1 MPKRLNSMSSKVLK
15 DPRQPMSPVQLV
27 VLYKDP
33 NMLESV
39 VEESDDSSVVDSEA
53 DVVDMVVDVV
63 AVIHVKMVNKT
74 KTKNNT
80 KAMMNNMEME
90 DHAVVVE
97 VFVDAAVSAMVD
109 LGAVVD
115 AVVSVAPDRTM
126 KMAKRRMVSKEMAL
140 LDVAEDAVVVEAE
153 DVVADVAVE
162 TKMAVMTNESFETKK
177 ILFTYLTPTFVICY
191 KPFYTHNVIS
201 IF

>member
-1 MPKRLNSMSSKVLK
+1 
-15 DPRQPMSPVQLV
+15 
-27 VLYKDP
+27 
-33 NMLESV
+33 MLESV

-53 DVVDMVVDVV
+53 GVDMVVDVV

-97 VFVDAAVSAMVD
+97 VFVDAEVFAMVD
-109 LGAVVD
+109 LGEAVVD

-177 ILFTYLTPTFVICY
+177 ILFTYLTPTFVIC
-191 KPFYTHNVIS
+191 
-201 IF
+201 

>member
-1 MPKRLNSMSSKVLK
+1 
-15 DPRQPMSPVQLV
+15 
-27 VLYKDP
+27 
-33 NMLESV
+33 MLESV

-53 DVVDMVVDVV
+53 GDMVVDVV

-80 KAMMNNMEME
+80 KAMMNMEME

-97 VFVDAAVSAMVD
+97 VFVDAEVLRRAMVG

-115 AVVSVAPDRTM
+115 AVVSVAPDRIM

-140 LDVAEDAVVVEAE
+140 LGEVAEDAVVVEAE
-153 DVVADVAVE
+153 DLAVVVADVAVE
-162 TKMAVMTNESFETKK
+162 TMAVMTNESFETKK
-177 ILFTYLTPTFVICY
+177 ILFTYLTPTFVIC
-191 KPFYTHNVIS
+191 
-201 IF
+201 

>member
-1 MPKRLNSMSSKVLK
+1 
-15 DPRQPMSPVQLV
+15 
-27 VLYKDP
+27 
-33 NMLESV
+33 MLESV

-53 DVVDMVVDVV
+53 GDMVVDVV
-63 AVIHVKMVNKT
+63 AVIHVKMANKT

-97 VFVDAAVSAMVD
+97 VFVDAEVLRRAMVG

-115 AVVSVAPDRTM
+115 AVVSVAPDRIM

-140 LDVAEDAVVVEAE
+140 LGEVAEDAVVVEAE
-153 DVVADVAVE
+153 DLAVVVADVAVE
-162 TKMAVMTNESFETKK
+162 TIAVMTNESFEPRKFCLP
-177 ILFTYLTPTFVICY
+177 I
-191 KPFYTHNVIS
+191 
-201 IF
+201 